1 LRKWHNF
8 SLQKGSNR
16 ESCSQCKQLATKGCE
31 QQITKCSGGENV
43 KQHLRLSAGL
53 WGSVAGVL
61 LAQAPVKAAPTQV
74 TGVQVSQANNGV
86 NIVLATEKGDR
97 PQVFA
102 INNGNTYQA
111 TIINTQ
117 LRLPQGN
124 SFRQDNPAPG
134 ISSVEISQVEANSIR
149 VVVAGTNGV
158 PNGQIVPGQGQSIV
172 LSVAGVG
179 GTAQSAQTAPPP
191 PPGLPLT
198 QTAPRP
204 APQVRTSQNPGVLL
218 PNPEVT
224 ITRNDRPP
232 LPSEIQSQANQAA
245 PFQPRAVAPPLGDI
259 AVSNIAPGVGNIELS
274 SGERIPRLVL
284 RDAPVRDVLA
294 LLARAAGLNIA
305 FTGGAAPAQPGQPAP
320 PPAPGAAGSD
330 EGPKISLDI
339 ENESVQDVFNYVL
352 RLSGLQANRVG
363 RTIFVG
369 TSLPIDSR
377 NIIIRTLRLNQVRST
392 DAANFLSA
400 QGAESQLPITRVTIQ
415 TVGQGNA
422 ARDVE
427 IREPDIKA
435 IGAREGTG
443 PLLLRGLSV
452 LADPRLNSITLVGDP
467 RKVDMAVAFLTQ
479 LDLRRRQVAVNV
491 KVIDINLSGENN
503 TNSSFS
509 FGINNNFFVNADGVA
524 SLNFGGLNPPPGL
537 GGTIAR
543 PIVGNPIGGDVL
555 YDANGRRIVP
565 FTGQGLEGAA
575 KGVFLEPIAPVTNDP
590 RRVGITD
597 YEPGSAAG
605 SGRADFGLFPLFQYP
620 RRFLSTLQA
629 SILSENAKILT
640 DPTLVVQEG
649 ETANV
654 NITQEVLTNITSQT
668 QTTGNTSNTTVTA
681 VKDRAGLQL
690 GVAIDRVDD
699 NGFVSLRVN
708 PIVRGVGVTQDL
720 ITTGANANE
729 ITLLTERSLQSGLI
743 RLRDGQ
749 TLIISG
755 IISDN
760 ERVTANKIPILGD
773 LPIIGS
779 LFRSTE
785 KINERAEVVVLLTP
799 QILDDS
805 DRSNFGYQN
814 NISPDA
820 RQLLQRSQPV
830 QPRQ

>member
-1 LRKWHNF
+1 M
-8 SLQKGSNR
+8 
-16 ESCSQCKQLATKGCE
+16 
-31 QQITKCSGGENV
+31 
-43 KQHLRLSAGL
+43 
-53 WGSVAGVL
+53 AGVL
-61 LAQAPVKAAPTQV
+61 VAQAPVLAVPTQV
-74 TGVQVSQANNGV
+74 TGVQVSQGNNGV

-149 VVVAGTNGV
+149 VVVAGSNGV

-172 LSVAGVG
+172 LSVAGQG

-204 APQVRTSQNPGVLL
+204 APQIRTSQNPGVLL

-224 ITRNDRPP
+224 VSRNDRPP
-232 LPSEIQSQANQAA
+232 LPSEIQSQANQAP

-259 AVSNIAPGVGNIELS
+259 AVSNIAPGAGNIELS

-305 FTGGAAPAQPGQPAP
+305 FTGGGAPGQPGQPAVP
-320 PPAPGAAGSD
+320 GQPGAAGSD

-352 RLSGLQANRVG
+352 RLSGLQANRQG

-415 TVGQGNA
+415 SVGQGNA

-435 IGAREGTG
+435 IGATQGTG

-452 LADPRLNSITLVGDP
+452 LADARLNSITLVGDP

-491 KVIDINLSGENN
+491 KVIDINLLGDNRS
-503 TNSSFS
+503 NSSFS
-509 FGINNNFFVNADGVA
+509 FGINNNFFVNDGGVA
-524 SLNFGGLNPPPGL
+524 SLNFGGINPPS
-537 GGTIAR
+537 GTALDGINAR
-543 PIVGNPIGGDVL
+543 PVVGNPVTGEPF
-555 YDANGRRIVP
+555 YDPNGRLLNVP
-565 FTGQGLEGAA
+565 LTAPGGGLFVQPTA
-575 KGVFLEPIAPVTNDP
+575 PITNDP
-590 RRVGITD
+590 TRIGITD
-597 YEPGSAAG
+597 YEPFERDLTTGELTSVGSATFA
-605 SGRADFGLFPLFQYP
+605 LFPLFQYP
-620 RRFLSTLQA
+620 RRFLSALRATIQ
-629 SILSENAKILT
+629 SQNAKILT

-654 NITQEVLTNITSQT
+654 NITDEVITNITSQT
-668 QTTGNTSNTTVTA
+668 QTTGNTSTQTVTA

-690 GVAIDRVDD
+690 GVAIDRIDD

-708 PIVRGVGVTQDL
+708 PIIRTPGGEQAL
-720 ITTGANANE
+720 ATGANTNT
-729 ITLLTERSLQSGLI
+729 IRLLGERSLQSGLI

-749 TLIISG
+749 TLIVSG
-755 IISDN
+755 IIRDE

-779 LFRSTE
+779 LFRRTS
-785 KINERAEVVVLLTP
+785 KANQRAELIVLLTP

-820 RQLLQRSQPV
+820 RQLLQRGQPV
-830 QPRQ
+830 QPR

>member
-1 LRKWHNF
+1 M
-8 SLQKGSNR
+8 
-16 ESCSQCKQLATKGCE
+16 
-31 QQITKCSGGENV
+31 
-43 KQHLRLSAGL
+43 KQHLRLSGGL
-53 WGSVAGVL
+53 LCSMAGVL
-61 LAQAPVKAAPTQV
+61 VAQAPVLAVPTQV

-86 NIVLATEKGDR
+86 NIVMATEKGDR

-179 GTAQSAQTAPPP
+179 GTAQSAQTPPPP
-191 PPGLPLT
+191 PPGLPLS
-198 QTAPRP
+198 QTAPPP

-218 PNPEVT
+218 PNPQVT
-224 ITRNDRPP
+224 VTRNDRPP

-305 FTGGAAPAQPGQPAP
+305 FTGGGAPAQPGQPAVP
-320 PPAPGAAGSD
+320 GQPGASGSD

-352 RLSGLQANRVG
+352 RLSGLQANRQG

-400 QGAESQLPITRVTIQ
+400 QGAETQLPITRVTIQ
-415 TVGQGNA
+415 SVGQGNA

-452 LADPRLNSITLVGDP
+452 LADSRLNSITLVGDP

-491 KVIDINLSGENN
+491 KVIDINLLGNN
-503 TNSSFS
+503 QTNSSFS
-509 FGINNNFFVNADGVA
+509 FGINNNFFVNDNGAA
-524 SLNFGGLNPPPGL
+524 SLNFGGINPPSGTAL
-537 GGTIAR
+537 GGINAR
-543 PIVGNPIGGDVL
+543 PIVPNPLGTPDVF

-565 FTGQGLEGAA
+565 FTGQGLEGPA
-575 KGVFLEPIAPVTNDP
+575 KGAFLDPIAPVTNDP
-590 RRVGITD
+590 TRVGITD
-597 YEPGSAAG
+597 YEPGSATASG
-605 SGRADFGLFPLFQYP
+605 SATFGLFPLFQYP
-620 RRFLSTLQA
+620 RRFLSALQA
-629 SILSENAKILT
+629 TIQSQNAKILT

-654 NITQEVLTNITSQT
+654 NITDEVISNITSDT
-668 QTTGNTSNTTVTA
+668 QTTGNTSTTTVTA

-690 GVAIDRVDD
+690 GVAIDRIDD

-708 PIVRGVGVTQDL
+708 PIIRTPGVPQNL
-720 ITTGANANE
+720 STGPNTNT
-729 ITLLTERSLQSGLI
+729 IRLLGERSLQSGLI

-749 TLIISG
+749 TLIVSG
-755 IISDN
+755 IIRDE

-779 LFRSTE
+779 LFRSTS
-785 KINERAEVVVLLTP
+785 KANQRAELIVLLTP

-814 NISPDA
+814 SISPDA

>member
-1 LRKWHNF
+1 M
-8 SLQKGSNR
+8 
-16 ESCSQCKQLATKGCE
+16 
-31 QQITKCSGGENV
+31 
-43 KQHLRLSAGL
+43 KQHLRLSGGL
-53 WGSVAGVL
+53 LCSVAGVL
-61 LAQAPVKAAPTQV
+61 IAQAPVSAAPTQV
-74 TGVQVSQANNGV
+74 TGVQVSQGNNGV
-86 NIVLATEKGDR
+86 NIVMATEKGDR

-134 ISSVEISQVEANSIR
+134 ISSVEITQVEANSIR

-172 LSVAGVG
+172 LSVAGQG
-179 GTAQSAQTAPPP
+179 GTAQSAQTPPPP
-191 PPGLPLT
+191 PPGLPLS
-198 QTAPRP
+198 QTAPP
-204 APQVRTSQNPGVLL
+204 PTPQVRTSQNPGVLL

-224 ITRNDRPP
+224 VTRNDRPP
-232 LPSEIQSQANQAA
+232 LPSEIQSQTNQAA
-245 PFQPRAVAPPLGDI
+245 PFLPRAVAPPLGDI

-305 FTGGAAPAQPGQPAP
+305 FTGGGAPAQPGQPAVP
-320 PPAPGAAGSD
+320 GQPGASGSD

-352 RLSGLQANRVG
+352 RLSGLQANRQG

-400 QGAESQLPITRVTIQ
+400 QGAETQLPITRVTIQ
-415 TVGQGNA
+415 SVGQGNA

-452 LADPRLNSITLVGDP
+452 LADSRLNSITLVGDP

-491 KVIDINLSGENN
+491 KVIDINLSGDNRTN
-503 TNSSFS
+503 TSFS
-509 FGINNNFFVNADGVA
+509 FGINDSFFVNDGGAAIV
-524 SLNFGGLNPPPGL
+524 NFGGINPPNRDTTL
-537 GGTIAR
+537 GGIANR
-543 PIVGNPIGGDVL
+543 AIIENRDIPQEFRDTPF

-565 FTGQGLEGAA
+565 LTGQSLGPGLPPT
-575 KGVFLEPIAPVTNDP
+575 KGVFLQPTAPVTNDP
-590 RRVGITD
+590 TRVGITD
-597 YEPGSAAG
+597 YTPGSATG
-605 SGRADFGLFPLFQYP
+605 SGAALFGQFPLFQYP
-620 RRFLSTLQA
+620 RRFLSNLQA
-629 SILSENAKILT
+629 SITSQNAKILT

-654 NITQEVLTNITSQT
+654 NITEEVITNIRSESQT
-668 QTTGNTSNTTVTA
+668 TAGQTTRTVTA
-681 VKDRAGLQL
+681 EKGQAGLRL
-690 GVAIDRVDD
+690 GVAIDRIDD

-708 PIVRGVGVTQDL
+708 PIVSAIGPSRPL
-720 ITTGANANE
+720 STGAGENNS
-729 ITLLTERSLQSGLI
+729 ITLLAERSLQSGLI

-749 TLIISG
+749 TLILSG
-755 IISDN
+755 IIRDQD
-760 ERVTANKIPILGD
+760 RVTATKIPILGD

-779 LFRSTE
+779 LFRSTN
-785 KINERAEVVVLLTP
+785 KINERAEVIVLLTP

-814 NISPDA
+814 SISPDA
-820 RQLLQRSQPV
+820 RQMLQRSQPV

>member
-1 LRKWHNF
+1 M
-8 SLQKGSNR
+8 
-16 ESCSQCKQLATKGCE
+16 
-31 QQITKCSGGENV
+31 
-43 KQHLRLSAGL
+43 KQHLRLTGGILS
-53 WGSVAGVL
+53 SVAGVL
-61 LAQAPVKAAPTQV
+61 VTQAPVWAMPTQV

-117 LRLPQGN
+117 LRLPQGRA
-124 SFRQDNPAPG
+124 FRQENPAPG
-134 ISSVEISQVEANSIR
+134 ISSVEVSQVDANSIR
-149 VVVAGTNGV
+149 VMVAGTNGV
-158 PNGQIVPGQGQSIV
+158 PNGQIVQGQGNGIV
-172 LSVAGVG
+172 LSVARQG
-179 GTAQSAQTAPPP
+179 GTVQSAPVPLPGASAQNQVVPPP
-191 PPGLPLT
+191 PPGLPLS
-198 QTAPRP
+198 QTPPQP
-204 APQVRTSQNPGVLL
+204 APQIRTSQNPNVML

-232 LPSEIQSQANQAA
+232 LPSEIQSQTNQAP

-259 AVSNIAPGVGNIELS
+259 SVSNIAPGAGNIELS

-305 FTGGAAPAQPGQPAP
+305 FTGGGAAPGQPGQPAT
-320 PPAPGAAGSD
+320 AAVPGAAAGSD

-369 TSLPIDSR
+369 ANLPIDSR
-377 NIIIRTLRLNQVRST
+377 NIIVRTLRLNQVRST

-400 QGAESQLPITRVTIQ
+400 QGAETQLPITRVTIQ
-415 TVGQGNA
+415 TVGQGNS

-435 IGAREGTG
+435 IGAKDGSG

-452 LADPRLNSITLVGDP
+452 LADSRLNSITLVGDP
-467 RKVDMAVAFLTQ
+467 RKVDLAVGFLTQ

-491 KVIDINLSGENN
+491 KVIDINLQGNN
-503 TNSSFS
+503 ASNSSFS
-509 FGINNNFFVNADGVA
+509 FGVNNNFFVNDNGAA
-524 SLNFGGLNPPPGL
+524 SLNFGGLQPATGAQVSGSLSTP
-537 GGTIAR
+537 
-543 PIVGNPIGGDVL
+543 PIVTNPIGTTTPNTF
-555 YDANGRRIVP
+555 YDANGRLVVP
-565 FTGQGLEGAA
+565 LTGQGVNGSG
-575 KGVFLEPIAPVTNDP
+575 KGVLLQPIAPVGNSPTQ
-590 RRVGITD
+590 VGITD
-597 YEPGSAAG
+597 YTPGSATS
-605 SGRADFGLFPLFQYP
+605 SGTALFGLFPLLQYP
-620 RRFLSTLQA
+620 RRFLSALTA
-629 SILSENAKILT
+629 SIQTQNAKILT

-654 NITQEVLTNITSQT
+654 NITDEVISNVTSQT
-668 QTTGNTSNTTVTA
+668 QTTGNTSTTTVT
-681 VKDRAGLQL
+681 VIKDKSGLQL
-690 GVAIDRVDD
+690 NVAIDRVDD

-708 PIVRGVGVTQDL
+708 PIIRVVGPTQAL
-720 ITTGANANE
+720 VNTGQNSNS
-729 ITLLTERSLQSGLI
+729 ISLLSERSLQSGLI

-755 IISDN
+755 IISDQ
-760 ERVTANKIPILGD
+760 EKVTAKKIPILGD

-779 LFRSTE
+779 LFRSTT
-785 KINERAEVVVLLTP
+785 KQNQRAEVIVLLTP

-820 RQLLQRSQPV
+820 RQLLQRGQPV

>member
-1 LRKWHNF
+1 M
-8 SLQKGSNR
+8 
-16 ESCSQCKQLATKGCE
+16 
-31 QQITKCSGGENV
+31 

-224 ITRNDRPP
+224 VTRNDRPP
-232 LPSEIQSQANQAA
+232 LPNEIQSQTNQAP

-320 PPAPGAAGSD
+320 PAAGGGGSD

-369 TSLPIDSR
+369 ASLPIDSR

-400 QGAESQLPITRVTIQ
+400 QGAETQLPITRVTIQ

-452 LADPRLNSITLVGDP
+452 LADARLNSITLVGDP

-491 KVIDINLSGENN
+491 KVIDINLSGEN
-503 TNSSFS
+503 TSNSSFS
-509 FGINNNFFVNADGVA
+509 FGINNNFFVNDGGAA
-524 SLNFGGLNPPPGL
+524 SLNFGGLNPPARAQAV
-537 GGTIAR
+537 GGITNR
-543 PIVGNPIGGDVL
+543 PIVQNPIATQAPFFDP
-555 YDANGRRIVP
+555 NGRIINVP
-565 FTGQGLEGAA
+565 LTGFGGGLFVQPTA
-575 KGVFLEPIAPVTNDP
+575 PITEDIT
-590 RRVGITD
+590 RVGISD
-597 YEPGSAAG
+597 YEPFEI
-605 SGRADFGLFPLFQYP
+605 DQETGLPTSVGEATFSQFPLFQYP

-629 SILSENAKILT
+629 QILTQNAKILT

-654 NITQEVLTNITSQT
+654 NITQEVISNITSQT

-690 GVAIDRVDD
+690 RVDIDRVDD

-708 PIVRGVGVTQDL
+708 PIVRGVGVPQDL
-720 ITTGANANE
+720 ITTGANANQ
-729 ITLLTERSLQSGLI
+729 IRLLTERSLQSGLI

-760 ERVTANKIPILGD
+760 EQIEASKIPILGD

-779 LFRSTE
+779 LFRNTT
-785 KINERAEVVVLLTP
+785 KTNERAEVIVLLTP

-820 RQLLQRSQPV
+820 RQLLQRSQPI

>member
-1 LRKWHNF
+1 M
-8 SLQKGSNR
+8 
-16 ESCSQCKQLATKGCE
+16 
-31 QQITKCSGGENV
+31 
-43 KQHLRLSAGL
+43 KQHLRLSGGL
-53 WGSVAGVL
+53 LGSVAAVL
-61 LAQAPVKAAPTQV
+61 VAQAPVSAAPTQV

-97 PQVFA
+97 PQVIA
-102 INNGNTYQA
+102 INSGNTYQA

-117 LRLPQGN
+117 LRLAQGN

-134 ISSVEISQVEANSIR
+134 ISSVQVSQVDANSIR

-179 GTAQSAQTAPPP
+179 GTAQSNVQSNQAQAAPPP
-191 PPGLPLT
+191 PPGLPLSQT
-198 QTAPRP
+198 QNAPRP
-204 APQVRTSQNPGVLL
+204 APQIRTSQTPGVLL
-218 PNPEVT
+218 PNPEVS

-232 LPSEIQSQANQAA
+232 LPSEIQSQTNQAP
-245 PFQPRAVAPPLGDI
+245 PFQSRAVPPPLGDI
-259 AVSNIAPGVGNIELS
+259 SVSNIAPAAGNIELS

-305 FTGGAAPAQPGQPAP
+305 FTGGGAPGQPGQAA
-320 PPAPGAAGSD
+320 PAPGAAGAD

-352 RLSGLQANRVG
+352 RISGLQANRVG

-369 TSLPIDSR
+369 SNLPIDSR
-377 NIIIRTLRLNQVRST
+377 NIIVRTLRLNQVRST

-400 QGAESQLPITRVTIQ
+400 QGAETQLPITRVTIQ

-435 IGAREGTG
+435 IGARDGNG

-452 LADPRLNSITLVGDP
+452 LADSRLNSITLVGDP
-467 RKVDMAVAFLTQ
+467 RKVDIAVAFLTQ

-491 KVIDINLSGENN
+491 KVIDINLAGNN
-503 TNSSFS
+503 VSNSSFS
-509 FGINNNFFVNADGVA
+509 FGINNNFFVNDDGVA
-524 SLNFGGLNPPPGL
+524 SLNFGGLRPATGADVNNANRLSP
-537 GGTIAR
+537 
-543 PIVGNPIGGDVL
+543 PIVNNPL
-555 YDANGRRIVP
+555 ASPNNLFYDPNGRLINVP
-565 FTGQGLEGAA
+565 LTAPGGGLFVQPTAG
-575 KGVFLEPIAPVTNDP
+575 ISNDP
-590 RRVGITD
+590 TRVGVSN
-597 YEPGSAAG
+597 YEIFQRDLTTGALQSFGSATF
-605 SGRADFGLFPLFQYP
+605 SLFPLLQYP
-620 RRFLSTLQA
+620 RRFLSALRATIT
-629 SILSENAKILT
+629 SNNGKILT

-654 NITQEVLTNITSQT
+654 NITDEVIANITQQT
-668 QTTGNTSNTTVTA
+668 QTTGNTSTTTTTA

-708 PIVRGVGVTQDL
+708 PIIRTPARTQDL
-720 ITTGANANE
+720 STGGNINTIA
-729 ITLLTERSLQSGLI
+729 LLGERSLQSGLI

-749 TLIISG
+749 TLIVSG
-755 IISDN
+755 IIRDE
-760 ERVTANKIPILGD
+760 ERIAAKKIPILGD

-779 LFRSTE
+779 LFRSTD
-785 KINERAEVVVLLTP
+785 KTNQRAELIVLLTP

>member
-1 LRKWHNF
+1 VW
-8 SLQKGSNR
+8 
-16 ESCSQCKQLATKGCE
+16 
-31 QQITKCSGGENV
+31 
-43 KQHLRLSAGL
+43 
-53 WGSVAGVL
+53 
-61 LAQAPVKAAPTQV
+61 AAPTQV
-74 TGVQVSQANNGV
+74 TGVQLSQANNGV

-102 INNGNTYQA
+102 INSGNTYQA
-111 TIINTQ
+111 TITNTQ

-124 SFRQDNPAPG
+124 NFRRNNPAPG
-134 ISSVEISQVEANSIR
+134 ISSVEINQIEANSIR
-149 VVVAGTNGV
+149 VVVAGSNGV
-158 PNGQIVPGQGQSIV
+158 PNGQILQGQGSGIT
-172 LSVAGVG
+172 LSVAGTG
-179 GTAQSAQTAPPP
+179 GTVQSQAAPPP
-191 PPGLPLT
+191 PPGLPLS
-198 QTAPRP
+198 QLPPRQGQIRTA
-204 APQVRTSQNPGVLL
+204 QNSDVVL
-218 PNPEVT
+218 PNPQVD
-224 ITRNDRPP
+224 ITRDRPP
-232 LPSEIQSQANQAA
+232 LPSEIQSPTSEA
-245 PFQPRAVAPPLGDI
+245 PPFLPRAVAPPLGDI
-259 AVSNIAPGVGNIELS
+259 AVSNIAPIGAYIELS

-305 FTGGAAPAQPGQPAP
+305 FTAGGGTPGPGQPAAPAQPG
-320 PPAPGAAGSD
+320 AAGGD

-352 RLSGLQANRVG
+352 RISGLQANRVG

-377 NIIIRTLRLNQVRST
+377 NIIVRTLRLNQVRST

-400 QGAESQLPITRVTIQ
+400 QGAETQLPITRVTIQ

-452 LADPRLNSITLVGDP
+452 LADARLNSITLVGDP

-491 KVIDINLSGENN
+491 KVIDINLSGANN
-503 TNSSFS
+503 TNTSFS
-509 FGINNNFFVNADGVA
+509 FGINDSFFVNDGGA
-524 SLNFGGLNPPPGL
+524 AIANFGGINPPTSNTVTSGISNP
-537 GGTIAR
+537 
-543 PIVGNPIGGDVL
+543 PIVNNRDIPTDARDSVF
-555 YDANGRRIVP
+555 YDPNRRVNVP
-565 FTGQGLEGAA
+565 FTAFPGGGL
-575 KGVFLEPIAPVTNDP
+575 FLQPTSPITNNP

-597 YEPGSAAG
+597 YEPGSLTDLTSAG
-605 SGRADFGLFPLFQYP
+605 SATFGLYPLFQYP

-629 SILSENAKILT
+629 NILSRNAKILT

-654 NITQEVLTNITSQT
+654 NITEEVITNITQQT
-668 QTTGNTSNTTVTA
+668 QATQTQSTTTVTA
-681 VKDRAGLQL
+681 QKGNAGLQL
-690 GVAIDRVDD
+690 GVAVDRVDD

-708 PIVRGVGVTQDL
+708 PVVRAVGPERQL
-720 ITTGANANE
+720 STGASSNS
-729 ITLLTERSLQSGLI
+729 ITLLQERSLQSGLI

-749 TLIISG
+749 TLIVSG
-755 IISDN
+755 IIRDN
-760 ERVTANKIPILGD
+760 ERTEASKIPILGD

-779 LFRSTE
+779 LFRRTN
-785 KINERAEVVVLLTP
+785 KVNERAEVIVLLTP

-830 QPRQ
+830 QPR

>member
-1 LRKWHNF
+1 M
-8 SLQKGSNR
+8 
-16 ESCSQCKQLATKGCE
+16 
-31 QQITKCSGGENV
+31 
-43 KQHLRLSAGL
+43 KQHLRLSGGL
-53 WGSVAGVL
+53 LCSVAGVL
-61 LAQAPVKAAPTQV
+61 IAQAPVLAVPTQV
-74 TGVQVSQANNGV
+74 TGVQVSQANNGI
-86 NIVLATEKGDR
+86 NIVMATEKGDR

-172 LSVAGVG
+172 LSVAGQG

-191 PPGLPLT
+191 PPGLPLS

-204 APQVRTSQNPGVLL
+204 APQVRTSQTPGVML

-224 ITRNDRPP
+224 VTRNDRPP
-232 LPSEIQSQANQAA
+232 LPSEIQSQSNQAA
-245 PFQPRAVAPPLGDI
+245 PFQQRAVAPPLGDI
-259 AVSNIAPGVGNIELS
+259 AVSNIAPGAGNIELS

-305 FTGGAAPAQPGQPAP
+305 FTGGGASAQPGQPAVP
-320 PPAPGAAGSD
+320 GQPGASGSD

-352 RLSGLQANRVG
+352 RLSGLQANRQG

-415 TVGQGNA
+415 SVGQGNA

-435 IGAREGTG
+435 IGATQGTG

-452 LADPRLNSITLVGDP
+452 LADARLNSITLVGDP

-491 KVIDINLSGENN
+491 KVIDINLLGDNQSS
-503 TNSSFS
+503 SSFS
-509 FGINNNFFVNADGVA
+509 FGINNNFFVNDDGVA
-524 SLNFGGLNPPPGL
+524 SLNFGGSAPPTRQFGDTGGINP
-537 GGTIAR
+537 R
-543 PIVGNPIGGDVL
+543 PIVPNPVEGDVF

-565 FTGQGLEGAA
+565 LTGQGLDTAA
-575 KGVFLEPIAPVTNDP
+575 KGVFLRPTAPITNDP
-590 RRVGITD
+590 TRVGITD
-597 YEPGSAAG
+597 YEPGSATTSG
-605 SGRADFGLFPLFQYP
+605 SADFGLFPLFQYP
-620 RRFLSTLQA
+620 RRFLSALQA
-629 SILSENAKILT
+629 TIQSRNAKILT

-654 NITQEVLTNITSQT
+654 NITDEVITNITSQT
-668 QTTGNTSNTTVTA
+668 QTTGNTSNQTVTA

-690 GVAIDRVDD
+690 GVAIDRIDD

-708 PIVRGVGVTQDL
+708 PIIRTPGNTQIL
-720 ITTGANANE
+720 STGENANS
-729 ITLLTERSLQSGLI
+729 ITLLGERSLQSGLI

-749 TLIISG
+749 TLIVSG
-755 IISDN
+755 IIRDE

-779 LFRSTE
+779 LFRSTS
-785 KINERAEVVVLLTP
+785 KANQRAELIVLLTP

>member
-1 LRKWHNF
+1 
-8 SLQKGSNR
+8 
-16 ESCSQCKQLATKGCE
+16 
-31 QQITKCSGGENV
+31 V
-43 KQHLRLSAGL
+43 KQHLWLSAGL

-172 LSVAGVG
+172 LSVAGQG
-179 GTAQSAQTAPPP
+179 GTVQSAQTVPPP

-198 QTAPRP
+198 QTAPPP
-204 APQVRTSQNPGVLL
+204 APQVRTSQTPGVLL
-218 PNPEVT
+218 PNPEVS

-232 LPSEIQSQANQAA
+232 LPSEIQSQTNQAP
-245 PFQPRAVAPPLGDI
+245 PFQSRAVPPPLGDI
-259 AVSNIAPGVGNIELS
+259 SVSNLAPGAGSIELS

-305 FTGGAAPAQPGQPAP
+305 FTGGAAPAGPGQPAP
-320 PPAPGAAGSD
+320 PPAPGGAGSD

-369 TSLPIDSR
+369 ATLPIDSR

-400 QGAESQLPITRVTIQ
+400 QGAETQLPITRITIQ

-435 IGAREGTG
+435 IGATEGTG

-452 LADPRLNSITLVGDP
+452 LADARLNSITLVGDP

-491 KVIDINLSGENN
+491 KVIDITLSGTNTNN
-503 TNSSFS
+503 TSFS
-509 FGINNNFFVNADGVA
+509 FGINESFFVNDGGAAIV
-524 SLNFGGLNPPPGL
+524 NFGGINPPNTLAVTSG
-537 GGTIAR
+537 IANR
-543 PIVGNPIGGDVL
+543 PIIPNRDIPEEFRDTPF
-555 YDANGRRIVP
+555 YDANQRRIVP
-565 FTGQGLEGAA
+565 FTGQGLEGAG
-575 KGVFLEPIAPVTNDP
+575 KGVFLRPIGPIGNDP
-590 RRVGITD
+590 GQVGIID
-597 YEPGSAAG
+597 YIPGSRTASG
-605 SGRADFGLFPLFQYP
+605 SADFSSFPLFQYP
-620 RRFLSTLQA
+620 RRFLSNLQA
-629 SILSENAKILT
+629 SILSQNAKILT

-654 NITQEVLTNITSQT
+654 NITEEVVTNIRSETE
-668 QTTGNTSNTTVTA
+668 TTEGLTTRTVTA
-681 VKDRAGLQL
+681 EKGLAGLRL
-690 GVAIDRVDD
+690 GVAIDRIDD

-708 PIVRGVGVTQDL
+708 PIVSAIGASRPLGDN
-720 ITTGANANE
+720 TGEGNV
-729 ITLLTERSLQSGLI
+729 ISLLQERSLQSGLI

-749 TLIISG
+749 TLIVSG
-755 IISDN
+755 IIRDQD
-760 ERVTANKIPILGD
+760 RVTARKIPILGD

-779 LFRSTE
+779 LFRSST
-785 KINERAEVVVLLTP
+785 KINERAEVIVLLTP

-820 RQLLQRSQPV
+820 RQMLQRGQPV

>member
-1 LRKWHNF
+1 M
-8 SLQKGSNR
+8 
-16 ESCSQCKQLATKGCE
+16 
-31 QQITKCSGGENV
+31 
-43 KQHLRLSAGL
+43 KQHLRLSGGL
-53 WGSVAGVL
+53 LCSVAGVL
-61 LAQAPVKAAPTQV
+61 VAQAPVLAAPTQV
-74 TGVQVSQANNGV
+74 TGVQVSQGNNGV

-172 LSVAGVG
+172 LSVAGQG
-179 GTAQSAQTAPPP
+179 GTVQSAQTAPPL
-191 PPGLPLT
+191 PPGLPLS
-198 QTAPRP
+198 QTAPPP

-224 ITRNDRPP
+224 VTRNDRPP
-232 LPSEIQSQANQAA
+232 LPSEIQSQTNQAA

-259 AVSNIAPGVGNIELS
+259 AVSNIAPGAGNIELS

-305 FTGGAAPAQPGQPAP
+305 FTGGGAPAQPGQPAVP
-320 PPAPGAAGSD
+320 GQPGASGSD

-352 RLSGLQANRVG
+352 RLSGLQANRQG

-415 TVGQGNA
+415 SVGQGNA

-435 IGAREGTG
+435 IGATQGTG

-452 LADPRLNSITLVGDP
+452 LADARLNSITLVGDP

-491 KVIDINLSGENN
+491 KVIDINLLGDNR

-509 FGINNNFFVNADGVA
+509 FGINNNFFVNDGGVA
-524 SLNFGGLNPPPGL
+524 SLNFGGINPPAGL
-537 GGTIAR
+537 GDPIAR
-543 PIVGNPIGGDVL
+543 PIIGNPLGTPDVF

-565 FTGQGLEGAA
+565 FTGQGLEGPG
-575 KGVFLEPIAPVTNDP
+575 KGVFLQPTAPVTNDP
-590 RRVGITD
+590 TRVGITD
-597 YEPGSAAG
+597 YTPGSTTG
-605 SGRADFGLFPLFQYP
+605 SGSADFGLFPLFQYP
-620 RRFLSTLQA
+620 RRFLSALQA
-629 SILSENAKILT
+629 TIQSQNAKILT

-654 NITQEVLTNITSQT
+654 NITDEVITNITSQT
-668 QTTGNTSNTTVTA
+668 QSTGNTSTTTVTA

-690 GVAIDRVDD
+690 GVAIDRIDD

-708 PIVRGVGVTQDL
+708 PIIRTPGGEQNL
-720 ITTGANANE
+720 ATGANTNT
-729 ITLLTERSLQSGLI
+729 IRLLGERSLQSGLI

-749 TLIISG
+749 TLIVSG
-755 IISDN
+755 IIRDE

-779 LFRSTE
+779 LFRSTN
-785 KINERAEVVVLLTP
+785 KANQRAELIVLLTP

>member
-1 LRKWHNF
+1 M
-8 SLQKGSNR
+8 
-16 ESCSQCKQLATKGCE
+16 
-31 QQITKCSGGENV
+31 
-43 KQHLRLSAGL
+43 KQHLRLSGGL
-53 WGSVAGVL
+53 LCSVAGVL
-61 LAQAPVKAAPTQV
+61 IAQAPVLAVPTQV
-74 TGVQVSQANNGV
+74 TGVQVSQGNNGV
-86 NIVLATEKGDR
+86 NIVMATEKGDR

-172 LSVAGVG
+172 LSVAGQG
-179 GTAQSAQTAPPP
+179 GTAQSAQTPPPP

-224 ITRNDRPP
+224 VTRNDRPP
-232 LPSEIQSQANQAA
+232 LPSEIQSQTNQAA

-259 AVSNIAPGVGNIELS
+259 AVSNIAPGAGNIELS

-305 FTGGAAPAQPGQPAP
+305 FTGGGAPAQPGQPAVP
-320 PPAPGAAGSD
+320 GQPGASGSD

-352 RLSGLQANRVG
+352 RLSGLQANRQG

-400 QGAESQLPITRVTIQ
+400 QGAETQLPITRVTIQ
-415 TVGQGNA
+415 SVGQGNA

-452 LADPRLNSITLVGDP
+452 LADSRLNSITLVGDP

-491 KVIDINLSGENN
+491 KVIDINLLGDNR

-509 FGINNNFFVNADGVA
+509 FGINNNFFVNDGGVA
-524 SLNFGGLNPPPGL
+524 SLNFGGINPPS
-537 GGTIAR
+537 GTALNGINGR
-543 PIVGNPIGGDVL
+543 PIVPNPLGTPDVF

-565 FTGQGLEGAA
+565 FTGQGLEGPA
-575 KGVFLEPIAPVTNDP
+575 KGVFLQPTAPITNDP
-590 RRVGITD
+590 TRVGITD
-597 YEPGSAAG
+597 YEPGSATSSG
-605 SGRADFGLFPLFQYP
+605 SADFGLFPLFQYP
-620 RRFLSTLQA
+620 RRFLSALQA
-629 SILSENAKILT
+629 TIQSQNAKILT

-654 NITQEVLTNITSQT
+654 NITDEVISNITSDT
-668 QTTGNTSNTTVTA
+668 QTTGNTSTTTVTA

-690 GVAIDRVDD
+690 GVAIDRIDD

-708 PIVRGVGVTQDL
+708 PIIRTPGVPQNL
-720 ITTGANANE
+720 STGPNTNT
-729 ITLLTERSLQSGLI
+729 IRLLGERSLQSGLI

-749 TLIISG
+749 TLIVSG
-755 IISDN
+755 IIRDE

-779 LFRSTE
+779 LFRNTS
-785 KINERAEVVVLLTP
+785 KANQRAELIVLLTP

>member
-1 LRKWHNF
+1 M
-8 SLQKGSNR
+8 
-16 ESCSQCKQLATKGCE
+16 
-31 QQITKCSGGENV
+31 
-43 KQHLRLSAGL
+43 KQHLRLSGGL
-53 WGSVAGVL
+53 LGSVAAVL
-61 LAQAPVKAAPTQV
+61 VAQAPVSAAPTKV

-97 PQVFA
+97 PQVIA
-102 INNGNTYQA
+102 INSGNTYQA

-117 LRLPQGN
+117 LRLAQGN

-134 ISSVEISQVEANSIR
+134 IASVQVSQVDANSIR

-179 GTAQSAQTAPPP
+179 GTAQSNVQSNQAQIAQAAPPP
-191 PPGLPLT
+191 PPGLPLSQT
-198 QTAPRP
+198 QNAPRP
-204 APQVRTSQNPGVLL
+204 APQIRTQTPGVML

-224 ITRNDRPP
+224 VTRNDRAP
-232 LPSEIQSQANQAA
+232 LPSEIQSQTNQAP
-245 PFQPRAVAPPLGDI
+245 PFQSRAVPPPLGDI
-259 AVSNIAPGVGNIELS
+259 SVSNIAPAAGNIELS

-305 FTGGAAPAQPGQPAP
+305 FTGGGAAPGQPGQAVPGV
-320 PPAPGAAGSD
+320 PGAAGAD

-352 RLSGLQANRVG
+352 RISGLQANRVG

-369 TSLPIDSR
+369 SNLPIDSR
-377 NIIIRTLRLNQVRST
+377 NIIVRTLRLNQVRST

-400 QGAESQLPITRVTIQ
+400 QGAETQLPITRVTIQ

-435 IGAREGTG
+435 IGAKDGTG

-452 LADPRLNSITLVGDP
+452 LADTRLNSITLVGDP
-467 RKVDMAVAFLTQ
+467 RKVDIAVAFLTQ

-491 KVIDINLSGENN
+491 KVIDINLAGNN
-503 TNSSFS
+503 EANSSFS
-509 FGINNNFFVNADGVA
+509 FGINNNFFVNDGGVA
-524 SLNFGGLNPPPGL
+524 SLNFGGLQPATGQDVNNANRLSP
-537 GGTIAR
+537 
-543 PIVGNPIGGDVL
+543 PIVNNPLANQTPVFDPSGRLINVPLTAPGG
-555 YDANGRRIVP
+555 
-565 FTGQGLEGAA
+565 GLFVQPRA
-575 KGVFLEPIAPVTNDP
+575 PITNDP
-590 RRVGITD
+590 TRVGVTD
-597 YEPGSAAG
+597 YTPFERDLTTGALTSVGEAT
-605 SGRADFGLFPLFQYP
+605 FGLFPLLQYP
-620 RRFLSTLQA
+620 RRFLSALRATIT
-629 SILSENAKILT
+629 SNNAKILT

-654 NITQEVLTNITSQT
+654 NITDEVIANITQQT
-668 QTTGNTSNTTVTA
+668 QTTGNTSTTTTTA

-690 GVAIDRVDD
+690 GVAVDRVDD

-708 PIVRGVGVTQDL
+708 PIIRTPSGNPVDL
-720 ITTGANANE
+720 STGGNVNR
-729 ITLLTERSLQSGLI
+729 ITLLGERSLTSGLI

-749 TLIISG
+749 TLIVSG
-755 IISDN
+755 IIRDE
-760 ERVTANKIPILGD
+760 ERITANKIPILGD

-779 LFRSTE
+779 LFRRTN
-785 KINERAEVVVLLTP
+785 KTNQRAELIVLLTP

>member
-1 LRKWHNF
+1 
-8 SLQKGSNR
+8 
-16 ESCSQCKQLATKGCE
+16 
-31 QQITKCSGGENV
+31 V
-43 KQHLRLSAGL
+43 KQHLLLSAGL

-117 LRLPQGN
+117 LRLPQGK

-179 GTAQSAQTAPPP
+179 GTAQSAQTVPPP

-204 APQVRTSQNPGVLL
+204 APQIRTSQNPGVVL

-232 LPSEIQSQANQAA
+232 LPSEIQSQTNQAA
-245 PFQPRAVAPPLGDI
+245 PFQPRAIAPPLGDI

-320 PPAPGAAGSD
+320 PPAPGGAGSD

-491 KVIDINLSGENN
+491 KVIDINLSGDN
-503 TNSSFS
+503 TSNSSFS
-509 FGINNNFFVNADGVA
+509 FGINNNFFVNDGGAA
-524 SLNFGGLNPPPGL
+524 SLNFGGINPPQEL
-537 GGTIAR
+537 GGIIAR
-543 PIVGNPIGGDVL
+543 PIIGNPLAAQAPFFDP
-555 YDANGRRIVP
+555 NGRIINVP
-565 FTGQGLEGAA
+565 LTGLGGGLF
-575 KGVFLEPIAPVTNDP
+575 VQPIAPVTEDP
-590 RRVGITD
+590 TRVGISE
-597 YEPGSAAG
+597 YEAFEIDQAT
-605 SGRADFGLFPLFQYP
+605 GRPTSVGEATFSQFPLFQYP

-629 SILSENAKILT
+629 QILTDNAKILT

-654 NITQEVLTNITSQT
+654 NITQEVISNITSQT

-690 GVAIDRVDD
+690 RVDIDRVDD

-708 PIVRGVGVTQDL
+708 PIVRGVGVPQDL
-720 ITTGANANE
+720 ITTGANANQ
-729 ITLLTERSLQSGLI
+729 IRLLTERSLQSGLI

-760 ERVTANKIPILGD
+760 EQIQASKIPILGD

-779 LFRSTE
+779 LFRRTR
-785 KINERAEVVVLLTP
+785 KINERAEVIVLLTP

>member
-1 LRKWHNF
+1 M
-8 SLQKGSNR
+8 
-16 ESCSQCKQLATKGCE
+16 
-31 QQITKCSGGENV
+31 
-43 KQHLRLSAGL
+43 KQHLWLSAGL

-179 GTAQSAQTAPPP
+179 GTAQSAQTVPPP
-191 PPGLPLT
+191 PPGLPLS
-198 QTAPRP
+198 QTAAPS

-218 PNPEVT
+218 PNPEVS

-232 LPSEIQSQANQAA
+232 LPSEIQSQTNQAP

-259 AVSNIAPGVGNIELS
+259 SVSNIAPGVGNIELS

-305 FTGGAAPAQPGQPAP
+305 FTGGAAPAVPGQPAP
-320 PPAPGAAGSD
+320 PPAPGGAGSD

-369 TSLPIDSR
+369 ASLPIDSR

-400 QGAESQLPITRVTIQ
+400 QGAETQLPITRVTIQ

-452 LADPRLNSITLVGDP
+452 LADARLNSITLVGDP

-491 KVIDINLSGENN
+491 KVIDINLTGENN

-509 FGINNNFFVNADGVA
+509 FGINNNFFVNDNGAA
-524 SLNFGGLNPPPGL
+524 TLNFGGINPPTGSEL

-543 PIVGNPIGGDVL
+543 PIVGNPIGGVDIL

-565 FTGQGLEGAA
+565 FTGQGIEGAA
-575 KGVFLEPIAPVTNDP
+575 KGVFLQPIAPVTNDP
-590 RRVGITD
+590 TRVGITN
-597 YEPGSAAG
+597 YEPATATGP
-605 SGRADFGLFPLFQYP
+605 GRADFGLFPLFQYP

-629 SILSENAKILT
+629 RIQTQNAKILT

-668 QTTGNTSNTTVTA
+668 QTTGNTSTQTVTA

-690 GVAIDRVDD
+690 GVAIDRIDD

-708 PIVRGVGVTQDL
+708 PIIRGAGVDQNL
-720 ITTGANANE
+720 ATGANTNV
-729 ITLLTERSLQSGLI
+729 IRLLSERSLQSGLI

-760 ERVTANKIPILGD
+760 ERVTASKIPILGD

-779 LFRSTE
+779 LFRRSD
-785 KINERAEVVVLLTP
+785 KINERAEVIVLLTP

>member
-1 LRKWHNF
+1 
-8 SLQKGSNR
+8 
-16 ESCSQCKQLATKGCE
+16 
-31 QQITKCSGGENV
+31 V

-172 LSVAGVG
+172 LSVAGQG

-224 ITRNDRPP
+224 ITRDDRPP
-232 LPSEIQSQANQAA
+232 LPSEIQSQTNQAP
-245 PFQPRAVAPPLGDI
+245 PFQSRAVPPPLGDI
-259 AVSNIAPGVGNIELS
+259 SVSNIAPGVGNIELS

-369 TSLPIDSR
+369 ATLPIDSR

-400 QGAESQLPITRVTIQ
+400 QGAETQLPITRITIQ

-452 LADPRLNSITLVGDP
+452 LADSRLNSITLVGDP

-509 FGINNNFFVNADGVA
+509 FGINNNFFVNQNGVA

-537 GGTIAR
+537 GDPIAR
-543 PIVGNPIGGDVL
+543 PIVGNPIGGNVL
-555 YDANGRRIVP
+555 YDANGRTIVP
-565 FTGQGLEGAA
+565 FTGQGVLGPA
-575 KGVFLEPIAPVTNDP
+575 KGVFLQPIPPVTNDP
-590 RRVGITD
+590 RRIGITD
-597 YEPGSAAG
+597 YQPGSATA

-668 QTTGNTSNTTVTA
+668 TTTGNTSNTTVTA

-708 PIVRGVGVTQDL
+708 PIIRGVGVPQDL
-720 ITTGANANE
+720 ITTGANANT
-729 ITLLTERSLQSGLI
+729 IRLLTERSLQSGLI

-779 LFRSTE
+779 LFRSTN
-785 KINERAEVVVLLTP
+785 KVNERAEVVVLLTP

>member
-1 LRKWHNF
+1 M
-8 SLQKGSNR
+8 
-16 ESCSQCKQLATKGCE
+16 
-31 QQITKCSGGENV
+31 
-43 KQHLRLSAGL
+43 KQHLRLSGGL
-53 WGSVAGVL
+53 LCSVAGVL
-61 LAQAPVKAAPTQV
+61 IAQAPVLAVPTQV
-74 TGVQVSQANNGV
+74 TGVQVSQGNNGV
-86 NIVLATEKGDR
+86 NIVMATEKGDR

-172 LSVAGVG
+172 LSVAGQG
-179 GTAQSAQTAPPP
+179 GTVQSAQTVPPP
-191 PPGLPLT
+191 PPGLPLS
-198 QTAPRP
+198 QTAPPP
-204 APQVRTSQNPGVLL
+204 APQVRTSQTPGVLL

-224 ITRNDRPP
+224 VTRNDRPP
-232 LPSEIQSQANQAA
+232 LPSEIQSQTNQAA

-320 PPAPGAAGSD
+320 PPAPGGAGSD

-369 TSLPIDSR
+369 ATLPIDSR

-400 QGAESQLPITRVTIQ
+400 QGAETQLPITRVTIQ

-452 LADPRLNSITLVGDP
+452 LADARLNSITLVGDP

-491 KVIDINLSGENN
+491 KVIDINLTGANLTS
-503 TNSSFS
+503 SSFS
-509 FGINNNFFVNADGVA
+509 FGINNTFFVNDDGAA
-524 SLNFGGLNPPPGL
+524 SLNFGGLNPAPIPTVPGI
-537 GGTIAR
+537 TAR
-543 PIVGNPIGGDVL
+543 PIVPNPNGLVESFFDPNGRFIVPL
-555 YDANGRRIVP
+555 TANGR
-565 FTGQGLEGAA
+565 
-575 KGVFLEPIAPVTNDP
+575 KGVFLRPISPITDDP
-590 RRVGITD
+590 TRFGISD
-597 YEPGSAAG
+597 YEPGTAPTPGEATV
-605 SGRADFGLFPLFQYP
+605 ALFPLFQYP

-629 SILSENAKILT
+629 TITSNNGKILT

-654 NITQEVLTNITSQT
+654 NITDEVITNITQQT
-668 QTTGNTSNTTVTA
+668 QSTGNTSTTTTTA

-690 GVAIDRVDD
+690 GVAIDRIDD

-708 PIVRGVGVTQDL
+708 PIIRTPGTIENLSAGGNVNR
-720 ITTGANANE
+720 
-729 ITLLTERSLQSGLI
+729 ITLLGERSLQSGLI

-749 TLIISG
+749 TLIVSG
-755 IISDN
+755 IIRDE

-779 LFRSTE
+779 LFRRTD
-785 KINERAEVVVLLTP
+785 KRNQRAELIVLLTP

>member
-1 LRKWHNF
+1 M
-8 SLQKGSNR
+8 
-16 ESCSQCKQLATKGCE
+16 KQDL
-31 QQITKCSGGENV
+31 
-43 KQHLRLSAGL
+43 HLRLCGGL
-53 WGSVAGVL
+53 LGSMTIAL
-61 LAQAPVKAAPTQV
+61 IAQAPVLAAPTQV
-74 TGVQVSQANNGV
+74 TGVQVTKANNGV
-86 NIVLATEKGDR
+86 SIVLATQKGDR
-97 PQVFA
+97 PQVIA
-102 INNGNTYQA
+102 INSGNTYQA
-111 TIINTQ
+111 TILNTQ
-117 LRLPQGN
+117 LRLAQGN

-134 ISSVEISQVEANSIR
+134 ISSVQVTQVDANSIR

-158 PNGQIVPGQGQSIV
+158 PNGQVVPGQGQSIV
-172 LSVAGVG
+172 LSVAGQG
-179 GTAQSAQTAPPP
+179 GTVQSNQAQIAQAAPPP
-191 PPGLPLT
+191 PPGLPLSQT
-198 QTAPRP
+198 QNTPRP
-204 APQVRTSQNPGVLL
+204 APQIRTSQNPGVLL

-224 ITRNDRPP
+224 VTRNDRAP
-232 LPSEIQSQANQAA
+232 LPSEIQSQTNQAP
-245 PFQPRAVAPPLGDI
+245 PFQSRAVPPPLGDI
-259 AVSNIAPGVGNIELS
+259 SVSNIAPAAGSIELS

-305 FTGGAAPAQPGQPAP
+305 FTGGGAAPGQPGQAAPA
-320 PPAPGAAGSD
+320 APGAAGAD

-352 RLSGLQANRVG
+352 RISGLQANRVG

-369 TSLPIDSR
+369 SNLPLDSR

-400 QGAESQLPITRVTIQ
+400 QGAETQLPITRVTIQ
-415 TVGQGNA
+415 TVGQGNS

-435 IGAREGTG
+435 IGARDGTG

-452 LADPRLNSITLVGDP
+452 LADARLNSITLVGDP
-467 RKVDMAVAFLTQ
+467 RKVDIAVAFLTQ

-491 KVIDINLSGENN
+491 KVIDINLSGNN
-503 TNSSFS
+503 LSSSSFS
-509 FGINNNFFVNADGVA
+509 FGINNNFFVNDNGAA
-524 SLNFGGLNPPPGL
+524 SLNFGGLRPASASDLNNVNNRSTP
-537 GGTIAR
+537 
-543 PIVGNPIGGDVL
+543 PIVNNPLATQTPFFDP
-555 YDANGRRIVP
+555 NGRLINVP
-565 FTGQGLEGAA
+565 LTAPGGGLLIQPTA
-575 KGVFLEPIAPVTNDP
+575 PITNDP
-590 RRVGITD
+590 TRVGITD
-597 YEPGSAAG
+597 YTPFERDLTTGALTSVGSAT
-605 SGRADFGLFPLFQYP
+605 FGLFPLLQYP
-620 RRFLSTLQA
+620 RRFLSALQA
-629 SILSENAKILT
+629 TITSNNAKILT

-654 NITQEVLTNITSQT
+654 NITDEVITNITSQT
-668 QTTGNTSNTTVTA
+668 QTTGNTSTTTVTA

-690 GVAIDRVDD
+690 GVAVDRVDD

-708 PIVRGVGVTQDL
+708 PIIRTPSGNPIPL
-720 ITTGANANE
+720 LTGANRNE
-729 ITLLTERSLQSGLI
+729 ITLLGERSLTSGLI

-749 TLIISG
+749 TLIVSG
-755 IISDN
+755 IIRDE
-760 ERVTANKIPILGD
+760 ERIQANKIPILGD

-779 LFRSTE
+779 LFRRTN
-785 KINERAEVVVLLTP
+785 KTNQRAELIVLLTP

>member
-1 LRKWHNF
+1 M
-8 SLQKGSNR
+8 
-16 ESCSQCKQLATKGCE
+16 
-31 QQITKCSGGENV
+31 
-43 KQHLRLSAGL
+43 KQHLRLSG
-53 WGSVAGVL
+53 GVFSSVAGVL
-61 LAQAPVKAAPTQV
+61 VAQAPVWAAPTQV

-102 INNGNTYQA
+102 INSGNTYQA

-124 SFRQDNPAPG
+124 SFRKDNPAPG
-134 ISSVEISQVEANSIR
+134 ISSVEVRQAEANSIR
-149 VVVAGTNGV
+149 VVVAGSNGV
-158 PNGQIVPGQGQSIV
+158 PNGQIVQGQGQGIT
-172 LSVAGVG
+172 LSVAGTG
-179 GTAQSAQTAPPP
+179 GTVQSTQAAPPP
-191 PPGLPLT
+191 PPGLPLS

-204 APQVRTSQNPGVLL
+204 APIRTSQNPDVVL
-218 PNPEVT
+218 PNPQVN
-224 ITRNDRPP
+224 ITRGDRPP
-232 LPSEIQSQANQAA
+232 LPSEIQSQTNEA
-245 PFQPRAVAPPLGDI
+245 PPFLPRAVAPPLGDI
-259 AVSNIAPGVGNIELS
+259 AVSNIAPVGANIELS
-274 SGERIPRLVL
+274 SAERIPRLVL

-305 FTGGAAPAQPGQPAP
+305 FTAGGPPGPGQPAAPAQA
-320 PPAPGAAGSD
+320 GAAGD

-352 RLSGLQANRVG
+352 RISGLQANRVG

-369 TSLPIDSR
+369 TTLPIDSR
-377 NIIIRTLRLNQVRST
+377 NIIVRTLRLNQVRST

-400 QGAESQLPITRVTIQ
+400 QGAETQLPITRVTIQ

-452 LADPRLNSITLVGDP
+452 LADARLNSITLVGDP

-491 KVIDINLSGENN
+491 KVIDINLSGANN

-509 FGINNNFFVNADGVA
+509 FGINDSFFVNDGGAAVA
-524 SLNFGGLNPPPGL
+524 NFGGINPPTSNSVTGGISNPPIINNRDIPTDARDSVFYDPNRRVNVPLTAFPG
-537 GGTIAR
+537 GGLFLQPTS
-543 PIVGNPIGGDVL
+543 PITNNP
-555 YDANGRRIVP
+555 R
-565 FTGQGLEGAA
+565 Q
-575 KGVFLEPIAPVTNDP
+575 
-590 RRVGITD
+590 VGITD
-597 YEPGSAAG
+597 YEPGSLTDLTAAG
-605 SGRADFGLFPLFQYP
+605 SATFGLFPLFQYP

-629 SILSENAKILT
+629 NILSRNAKILT

-654 NITQEVLTNITSQT
+654 NITEEVITNITQQT
-668 QTTGNTSNTTVTA
+668 QATQTQSTTTVTA
-681 VKDRAGLQL
+681 QKGQAGLQL
-690 GVAIDRVDD
+690 GVAVDRVDD

-708 PIVRGVGVTQDL
+708 PVVRAIGPERQL
-720 ITTGANANE
+720 STGASSNQ
-729 ITLLTERSLQSGLI
+729 IVLLQERSLQSGLI

-749 TLIISG
+749 TLIVSG
-755 IISDN
+755 IIRDN
-760 ERVTANKIPILGD
+760 ERTEASKIPILGD

-779 LFRSTE
+779 LFRRTN
-785 KINERAEVVVLLTP
+785 KVNERAEVIVLLTP

-830 QPRQ
+830 QPR

>member
-1 LRKWHNF
+1 M
-8 SLQKGSNR
+8 
-16 ESCSQCKQLATKGCE
+16 
-31 QQITKCSGGENV
+31 
-43 KQHLRLSAGL
+43 KQHLRLSGGL
-53 WGSVAGVL
+53 LCSVAGVAI
-61 LAQAPVKAAPTQV
+61 AQAPVWAAPTQV
-74 TGVQVSQANNGV
+74 TGVQVSQGNNGV

-111 TIINTQ
+111 TIVNTQ

-172 LSVAGVG
+172 LSVAGEG
-179 GTAQSAQTAPPP
+179 GTAQSAQTVPPP
-191 PPGLPLT
+191 PPGLPLS

-224 ITRNDRPP
+224 VTRNDRPP
-232 LPSEIQSQANQAA
+232 LPSEIQSQTNQAA

-259 AVSNIAPGVGNIELS
+259 AVSNIAPGAGNIELS

-305 FTGGAAPAQPGQPAP
+305 FTGGGAPAQPGQPAVP
-320 PPAPGAAGSD
+320 GQPGASGSD

-352 RLSGLQANRVG
+352 RLSGLQANRQG

-400 QGAESQLPITRVTIQ
+400 QGAETQLPITRVTIQ
-415 TVGQGNA
+415 SVGQGNA

-452 LADPRLNSITLVGDP
+452 LADSRLNSITLVGDP

-491 KVIDINLSGENN
+491 KVIDINLSGNN
-503 TNSSFS
+503 TSNTSFS
-509 FGINNNFFVNADGVA
+509 FGINDSFFVNDGGAAIV
-524 SLNFGGLNPPPGL
+524 NFGGINPPN
-537 GGTIAR
+537 GTAVTSGIANR
-543 PIVGNPIGGDVL
+543 PIIENRDIPTEFRDTPF

-565 FTGQGLEGAA
+565 FTGQGLEGPG
-575 KGVFLEPIAPVTNDP
+575 KGVFLQPINPVTNDP
-590 RRVGITD
+590 TRVGITN
-597 YEPGSAAG
+597 YEPGSTTG
-605 SGRADFGLFPLFQYP
+605 SGSAAFGLFPLFQYP
-620 RRFLSTLQA
+620 RRFLSNLQA
-629 SILSENAKILT
+629 SITSQNAKILT

-654 NITQEVLTNITSQT
+654 NITEEVVTNIRSESQT
-668 QTTGNTSNTTVTA
+668 TAGQTTRTVTA
-681 VKDRAGLQL
+681 EKGLAGLRL
-690 GVAIDRVDD
+690 GVAIDRIDD

-708 PIVRGVGVTQDL
+708 PIVSAIGAPVAL
-720 ITTGANANE
+720 STGAGENNS
-729 ITLLTERSLQSGLI
+729 ITLLAERSLQSGLI

-749 TLIISG
+749 TLIVSG
-755 IISDN
+755 IIRDQD
-760 ERVTANKIPILGD
+760 RVTARKIPILGD

-779 LFRSTE
+779 LFRSTN
-785 KINERAEVVVLLTP
+785 KINERAEVIVLLTP

>member
-1 LRKWHNF
+1 
-8 SLQKGSNR
+8 
-16 ESCSQCKQLATKGCE
+16 
-31 QQITKCSGGENV
+31 
-43 KQHLRLSAGL
+43 
-53 WGSVAGVL
+53 
-61 LAQAPVKAAPTQV
+61 
-74 TGVQVSQANNGV
+74 VQVSQANNGV

-204 APQVRTSQNPGVLL
+204 APPVRTSQNPGVVL

-259 AVSNIAPGVGNIELS
+259 AVSNIAPGAGNIELS

-320 PPAPGAAGSD
+320 PPAPGGAGSD

-400 QGAESQLPITRVTIQ
+400 QGAETQLPITRVTIQ

-452 LADPRLNSITLVGDP
+452 LADARLNSITLVGDP

-491 KVIDINLSGENN
+491 KVIDINLTGNN
-503 TNSSFS
+503 TTNSSFS
-509 FGINNNFFVNADGVA
+509 FGINNNFFVNDGGAA
-524 SLNFGGLNPPPGL
+524 SLNFGGINPPPSVGD
-537 GGTIAR
+537 IVAR
-543 PIVGNPIGGDVL
+543 PIIPNPIAGEAPFFNPNGGL
-555 YDANGRRIVP
+555 LNIPLTAPG
-565 FTGQGLEGAA
+565 GGLFVQPVA
-575 KGVFLEPIAPVTNDP
+575 PISEDP
-590 RRVGITD
+590 TRVGVENYEVFETDFTTGAITS
-597 YEPGSAAG
+597 YGEATFSQ
-605 SGRADFGLFPLFQYP
+605 FPLFQYP

-629 SILSENAKILT
+629 QILTRNAKILT

-654 NITQEVLTNITSQT
+654 NITEEVISNITSQT

-690 GVAIDRVDD
+690 RVDIDRVDD

-708 PIVRGVGVTQDL
+708 PIIRGVGVPQNL
-720 ITTGANANE
+720 VTTGAGTNQ
-729 ITLLTERSLQSGLI
+729 IRLLTERSLQSGLI

-749 TLIISG
+749 TLIVSG

-760 ERVTANKIPILGD
+760 EQIEARKVPILGD

-779 LFRSTE
+779 LFRSST
-785 KINERAEVVVLLTP
+785 KINQRAEVIVLLTP

>member
-1 LRKWHNF
+1 M
-8 SLQKGSNR
+8 
-16 ESCSQCKQLATKGCE
+16 
-31 QQITKCSGGENV
+31 
-43 KQHLRLSAGL
+43 KQHLRLSGGL
-53 WGSVAGVL
+53 LCSVAGVL
-61 LAQAPVKAAPTQV
+61 IAQAPVLAGPTQV
-74 TGVQVSQANNGV
+74 TGVQVSQGNNGV
-86 NIVLATEKGDR
+86 NIVMATEKGDR

-172 LSVAGVG
+172 LSVAGQG
-179 GTAQSAQTAPPP
+179 GTVQSAQTVPPP
-191 PPGLPLT
+191 PPGLPLS
-198 QTAPRP
+198 QTAPPP

-232 LPSEIQSQANQAA
+232 LPSEIQSQTNQAA

-305 FTGGAAPAQPGQPAP
+305 FTGGGAPAQPGQPAVP
-320 PPAPGAAGSD
+320 GQPGASGSD

-352 RLSGLQANRVG
+352 RLSGLQANRQG

-400 QGAESQLPITRVTIQ
+400 QGAETQLPITRVTIQ
-415 TVGQGNA
+415 SVGQGNA

-435 IGAREGTG
+435 IGAKDGNG

-452 LADPRLNSITLVGDP
+452 LADSRLNSITLVGDP

-491 KVIDINLSGENN
+491 KVIDINLLGNN
-503 TNSSFS
+503 QTNSSFS
-509 FGINNNFFVNADGVA
+509 FGINNNFFVNDDGVA
-524 SLNFGGLNPPPGL
+524 SLNFGGINPPSEGDARSGIL
-537 GGTIAR
+537 AR
-543 PIVGNPIGGDVL
+543 PITGNPLGTPDVF

-565 FTGQGLEGAA
+565 FTGQGLQGPA
-575 KGVFLEPIAPVTNDP
+575 KGAFLQPTAPVTNDP
-590 RRVGITD
+590 TRVGITG
-597 YEPGSAAG
+597 YEPGSATDSG
-605 SGRADFGLFPLFQYP
+605 SADFGLFPLFQYP
-620 RRFLSTLQA
+620 RRFLSALRATIE
-629 SILSENAKILT
+629 SRNAKILT

-654 NITQEVLTNITSQT
+654 NITDEVITNITQQT
-668 QTTGNTSNTTVTA
+668 QTTGNTSTTTTTA
-681 VKDRAGLQL
+681 VKDKVGLQL

-708 PIVRGVGVTQDL
+708 PIIRTPNPAIDLSVGSNINS
-720 ITTGANANE
+720 ITPLG
-729 ITLLTERSLQSGLI
+729 ERSLQSGLI

-749 TLIISG
+749 TLIVSG
-755 IISDN
+755 IIRDE
-760 ERVTANKIPILGD
+760 ERVQANKIPILGD

-779 LFRSTE
+779 LFRSTS
-785 KINERAEVVVLLTP
+785 KTNQRAELIVLLTP

-820 RQLLQRSQPV
+820 RQLLQRGQPV

>member
-1 LRKWHNF
+1 M
-8 SLQKGSNR
+8 
-16 ESCSQCKQLATKGCE
+16 
-31 QQITKCSGGENV
+31 
-43 KQHLRLSAGL
+43 KQHLRLSGGL
-53 WGSVAGVL
+53 LSSVAGVL
-61 LAQAPVKAAPTQV
+61 VAQAPVWAVPTQV

-111 TIINTQ
+111 TIVNTQ
-117 LRLPQGN
+117 LRLPQGKA
-124 SFRQDNPAPG
+124 FRQENPAPG
-134 ISSVEISQVEANSIR
+134 ISSVEINQVDANSIR
-149 VVVAGTNGV
+149 VLVTGTNGV
-158 PNGQIVPGQGQSIV
+158 PSGQIVQGQGNGIV
-172 LSVAGVG
+172 LSVARQG
-179 GTAQSAQTAPPP
+179 GTVQSAPVRLPGASAQNQIAPPP
-191 PPGLPLT
+191 PPGLPLS
-198 QTAPRP
+198 QTAPVP
-204 APQVRTSQNPGVLL
+204 APQIRTAPNPNVVLQ
-218 PNPEVT
+218 NPEVT

-232 LPSEIQSQANQAA
+232 LPSEIQSQTNQAP

-259 AVSNIAPGVGNIELS
+259 AVSNIAPGTGNIELS

-305 FTGGAAPAQPGQPAP
+305 FTGGGAPAVPGQPAAA
-320 PPAPGAAGSD
+320 PAPGAAGGSD

-352 RLSGLQANRVG
+352 RLSGLQANRMG

-369 TSLPIDSR
+369 ANLPIDSR
-377 NIIIRTLRLNQVRST
+377 NIIVRTLRLNQVRST

-400 QGAESQLPITRVTIQ
+400 QGAETQLPITRVTIQ

-435 IGAREGTG
+435 IGAKDGNG

-452 LADPRLNSITLVGDP
+452 LADSRLNSITLVGDP
-467 RKVDMAVAFLTQ
+467 RKVDLAVGFLTQ

-491 KVIDINLSGENN
+491 KVIDINLSGENRS
-503 TNSSFS
+503 NSSFS
-509 FGINNNFFVNADGVA
+509 FGINNNFFVNDGGAA
-524 SLNFGGLNPPPGL
+524 SLNFGGLQPA
-537 GGTIAR
+537 T
-543 PIVGNPIGGDVL
+543 GGDVANSRSTPPIVNNPISGDVF
-555 YDANGRRIVP
+555 YDANGRQIVP
-565 FTGQGLEGAA
+565 LTANGS
-575 KGVFLEPIAPVTNDP
+575 KGVFLRPIAPITNNP
-590 RRVGITD
+590 TRVGITD
-597 YEPGSAAG
+597 YDPGTSPTPGDAT
-605 SGRADFGLFPLFQYP
+605 FGLFPLLQYP
-620 RRFLSTLQA
+620 RRFLSALQA
-629 SILSENAKILT
+629 QINTRNGKILT

-654 NITQEVLTNITSQT
+654 NITDEVITNITQQT
-668 QTTGNTSNTTVTA
+668 QTTGNTSTTTTTA
-681 VKDRAGLQL
+681 VKDKAGLQL

-708 PIVRGVGVTQDL
+708 PIIRTPGATQDL
-720 ITTGANANE
+720 STGANTNQ
-729 ITLLTERSLQSGLI
+729 IRLLGERSLQSGLI

-749 TLIISG
+749 TLILSG
-755 IISDN
+755 IIRDE
-760 ERVTANKIPILGD
+760 ERITARKIPILGD

-779 LFRSTE
+779 LFRSTT
-785 KINERAEVVVLLTP
+785 KDNQRAELIVLLTP

-820 RQLLQRSQPV
+820 RQLLQRSQPI

>member
-1 LRKWHNF
+1 M
-8 SLQKGSNR
+8 
-16 ESCSQCKQLATKGCE
+16 
-31 QQITKCSGGENV
+31 
-43 KQHLRLSAGL
+43 KQHLRLSGGL
-53 WGSVAGVL
+53 LGSVAGVVL
-61 LAQAPVKAAPTQV
+61 TQAPVWAAPTQV
-74 TGVQVSQANNGV
+74 TGVQVNQANNGV

-124 SFRQDNPAPG
+124 NFRKDNPAPG
-134 ISSVEISQVEANSIR
+134 ISSVEVSQVDANSIR
-149 VVVAGTNGV
+149 VLVSGTNGV
-158 PNGQIVPGQGQSIV
+158 PSGQIVPGSGQSIV
-172 LSVAGVG
+172 LSVAGSG
-179 GTAQSAQTAPPP
+179 GVAQSPQAARPTLPSLNQVAPPP
-191 PPGLPLT
+191 PPGLPLS
-198 QTAPRP
+198 QTAPVP
-204 APQVRTSQNPGVLL
+204 APQIRTSQNPNVVL

-232 LPSEIQSQANQAA
+232 LPSEIQSPTNQAA
-245 PFQPRAVAPPLGDI
+245 PFQARAVAPPLGDI
-259 AVSNIAPGVGNIELS
+259 AVSNIAPGAGSIELS

-305 FTGGAAPAQPGQPAP
+305 FTGGGAPGQPGQPAA

-352 RLSGLQANRVG
+352 RLSGLQANRIG

-377 NIIIRTLRLNQVRST
+377 NIIVRTLRLNQVRSA

-400 QGAESQLPITRVTIQ
+400 QGAETQLPITRVTIQ

-452 LADPRLNSITLVGDP
+452 LADSRLNSITLVGEP
-467 RKVDMAVAFLTQ
+467 RKVDMAVGFLTQ

-491 KVIDINLSGENN
+491 KVIDINLAGNN
-503 TNSSFS
+503 EANSSFS
-509 FGINNNFFVNADGVA
+509 FGINNNFFVNDNGAA
-524 SLNFGGLNPPPGL
+524 SLNFGGLNPPSRETAVDGL
-537 GGTIAR
+537 TGR
-543 PIVGNPIGGDVL
+543 PIVPNPLGNPDVF
-555 YDANGRRIVP
+555 YDANGRVVVP
-565 FTGQGLEGAA
+565 FTGAGPS
-575 KGVFLEPIAPVTNDP
+575 KGVFLQPRAPISNDP
-590 RRVGITD
+590 TRVGITD
-597 YEPGSAAG
+597 YEPGTATTAG
-605 SGRADFGLFPLFQYP
+605 EATFGLFPLLQYP
-620 RRFLSTLQA
+620 RRLLSTLQA
-629 SILSENAKILT
+629 RIQTQNAKILT

-654 NITQEVLTNITSQT
+654 NITNEVISNVTSQT
-668 QTTGNTSNTTVTA
+668 QTTGNTSNTTVTV
-681 VKDRAGLQL
+681 VKDKAGLQL
-690 GVAIDRVDD
+690 GVAIDRIDD

-708 PIVRGVGVTQDL
+708 PIIRGVGPTQPL
-720 ITTGANANE
+720 VNTGQNNNNIA
-729 ITLLTERSLQSGLI
+729 LLSERSLQSGLI

-755 IISDN
+755 IIRDE
-760 ERVTANKIPILGD
+760 ERVTASKIPILGD

-779 LFRSTE
+779 LFRSTN
-785 KINERAEVVVLLTP
+785 KVNERAEVIVLLTP